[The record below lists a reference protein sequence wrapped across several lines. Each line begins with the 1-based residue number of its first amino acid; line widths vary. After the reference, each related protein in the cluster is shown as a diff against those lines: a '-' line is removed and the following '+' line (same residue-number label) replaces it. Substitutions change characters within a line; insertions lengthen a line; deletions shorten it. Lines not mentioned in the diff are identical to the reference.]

1 MMHARGIVLVTS
13 AVHLAWLFKCV
24 SRADTSCNLCTVVN
38 VKVRAA
44 PRLVGIFQA
53 FSFIFGPSWDQPT
66 VRTALFISEGF
77 VGTQPSGPY
86 SLFSFLSAS

>member
-1 MMHARGIVLVTS
+1 MLRVRVLQNLRKLQG
-13 AVHLAWLFKCV
+13 AAI
-24 SRADTSCNLCTVVN
+24 SCSITVVN

-53 FSFIFGPSWDQPT
+53 FAFIFGSSWDQPT

-77 VGTQPSGPY
+77 VGRQPSGTY
-86 SLFSFLSAS
+86 SLF